1 MMKRVIG
8 VSAAV
13 LMLAAVVGLVAK
25 SRDGARPGAVMPRGA
40 EGAGDDGSL
49 GYPAPMASPY
59 SDDAGVGDSAS
70 EAGGGT
76 DVTAGP
82 GGSGMPLPELAAIG
96 PRVVKT
102 ASITVELR
110 KGRFDAAY
118 RDASMVASRHGGFVH
133 SSSSA
138 SANEARSATLV
149 IRVASTQFDR
159 ALAELRELGEVV
171 GEDISGEDVSAQ
183 FVDLEARLRN
193 WEAQEAVLLRLMAE
207 ASTIDESVKV
217 QRNLQEVQLEIERI
231 RGQLRLLR
239 DQTDLGTISLTLTEG
254 DPNAL
259 YEQKDDRRSTLAR
272 AWDDAVGGFLA
283 VIAATVVGL
292 GYLIPLG
299 LLVGLG
305 WLLWRRLR
313 TAPAPAES

>member
-1 MMKRVIG
+1 VTG
-8 VSAAV
+8 EAA
-13 LMLAAVVGLVAK
+13 
-25 SRDGARPGAVMPRGA
+25 
-40 EGAGDDGSL
+40 
-49 GYPAPMASPY
+49 
-59 SDDAGVGDSAS
+59 SD
-70 EAGGGT
+70 AGGGGE
-76 DVTAGP
+76 VAAGP
-82 GGSGMPLPELAAIG
+82 GASDMPLPDLAAIG

-102 ASITVELR
+102 ASITVELQE
-110 KGRFDAAY
+110 GRFDKAY
-118 RDASMVASRHGGFVH
+118 RDASLVASRYGGFVH

-138 SANEARSATLV
+138 SADEARSATLV
-149 IRVASTQFDR
+149 IRVASAQFDR
-159 ALAELRELGEVV
+159 AMADLRELGDVV

-207 ASTIDESVKV
+207 ASTIDESIKV

-254 DPNAL
+254 DPDAL
-259 YEQKDDRRSTLAR
+259 YRQKEDQRSTLAK

-299 LLVGLG
+299 LLIGLG
-305 WLLWRRLR
+305 WLVWRRLR